1 MWKSFNN
8 VSSRY
13 DAWNSTEHNPLQFFT
28 ESLPVESAK
37 WGDHRVDASA
47 QRTVLMIKTVNKLK
61 WDEMEKAVIMA
72 NR

>member
-1 MWKSFNN
+1 MMHEIAPNIIHYNFLP
-8 VSSRY
+8 SRK
-13 DAWNSTEHNPLQFFT
+13 A
-28 ESLPVESAK
+28 LPVESAK